1 MVKCIRLALDRL
13 YGLPVC
19 SVSLTIGFVLMI
31 KRDGLSA
38 KLCLLAAVSQAT
50 VAAALSGCERA
61 RTAAAPRG
69 APTPTV
75 TVVRARKMDLPI
87 IGRPSGIT
95 RALNQVTI
103 RARVKGFLREKH
115 FDEGSNVKK
124 DQLLLVIDEQ
134 PFKVKVAQAKAV
146 LEEADAAL
154 KKAKESKAK
163 EVARAQV
170 ALDGTQLQ
178 LDRVEE
184 RRERNLVARKAA
196 SQEDYDRAKAKADK
210 SAAQVEAANAS
221 LQQATADYDINILAA
236 QAKIDQ
242 ARADLEAAAIDL
254 GYCRMFSPIDGRI
267 GELQVKLGNLVGPAT
282 AMSDTTSLVSIQQL
296 DPMGVDLRPA
306 SRYLPIITRLVKTG
320 LEVKLRIQGGK
331 AHPYTGKIT
340 FVDNA
345 IDSTTSTVLVRAEV
359 PNPDQTILPGEYVKV
374 DLNIGDYA
382 GGIVI
387 PDEAVVE
394 AQEGSRVLVVDA
406 QNKVEVAIVKPLE
419 VYQGLVVTESGLS
432 EGQKVIVKGI
442 QLVRPGQ
449 TVKTEEAEL
458 EKFTRPDSASEVADP
473 LDSPLIRIR
482 GAETGD
488 PNAPPSNKPD
498 GAQPARRLAPTPA
511 PLEKSSRPAGNS
523 TTGVPAKSPL

>member
-61 RTAAAPRG
+61 RTAAAAPRD
-69 APTPTV
+69 APAPTV

-163 EVARAQV
+163 EVARAKV
-170 ALDGTQLQ
+170 ALDGTQLR
-178 LDRVEE
+178 LDQVEE

-196 SQEDYDRAKAKADK
+196 SQEDYDQAKAKVDK
-210 SAAQVEAANAS
+210 SVAQVEAANAS

-254 GYCRMFSPIDGRI
+254 GYCRMFSPSDGRW
-267 GELQVKLGNLVGPAT
+267 
-282 AMSDTTSLVSIQQL
+282 
-296 DPMGVDLRPA
+296 
-306 SRYLPIITRLVKTG
+306 
-320 LEVKLRIQGGK
+320 
-331 AHPYTGKIT
+331 
-340 FVDNA
+340 
-345 IDSTTSTVLVRAEV
+345 
-359 PNPDQTILPGEYVKV
+359 
-374 DLNIGDYA
+374 
-382 GGIVI
+382 
-387 PDEAVVE
+387 
-394 AQEGSRVLVVDA
+394 
-406 QNKVEVAIVKPLE
+406 
-419 VYQGLVVTESGLS
+419 
-432 EGQKVIVKGI
+432 
-442 QLVRPGQ
+442 
-449 TVKTEEAEL
+449 
-458 EKFTRPDSASEVADP
+458 
-473 LDSPLIRIR
+473 
-482 GAETGD
+482 
-488 PNAPPSNKPD
+488 
-498 GAQPARRLAPTPA
+498 
-511 PLEKSSRPAGNS
+511 
-523 TTGVPAKSPL
+523 